1 LSETFQGSVA
11 GEADLID
18 MPKPQ
23 KYQNLLEKSQQAAIS
38 AIEIYN
44 KPDFKYR
51 EESFCIL
58 MVNAWEI
65 LLKAKILRDN
75 KNALNSIYVPSKTLT
90 KNQKKTKRFYPKP
103 NRAGNPLTIDIF
115 TALQRLNIDKILKQ
129 NIELLVEIRDNSI
142 HFVNKEKYLEKKVLE
157 VGIATLKSYVEV
169 FNEWFDEDLSKFNF
183 YLMPLSF
190 FHPSEMESFS
200 VKKIDQQTNNLIKYI
215 KNRER
220 YYPTNDANK
229 HHISLQL
236 KTVFQKVAKGDKDTA
251 MPVRITTD
259 KNAPAV
265 RIEQESAFKAKY
277 TFDHSELLKN
287 CKNRYSNF
295 REGEKF
301 NELKRNTL
309 KQDKKYAGQWP
320 ANYRKPKTTDPY
332 FYSSEV
338 FKVLDQHYT
347 KV

>member
-1 LSETFQGSVA
+1 MA
-11 GEADLID
+11 
-18 MPKPQ
+18 KPQ
-23 KYQNLLEKSQQAAIS
+23 RYQCLLEKSQQAAIS

-65 LLKAKILRDN
+65 LLKAKILKDN
-75 KNALNSIYVPSKTLT
+75 KNILKCIYVSAKTLR
-90 KNQKKTKRFYPKP
+90 KDQKKTKNFYPKK

-115 TALQRLNIDKILKQ
+115 TALQRLNVDTILRQ

-157 VGIATLKSYVEV
+157 VGIATLKNFVEI
-169 FNEWFDEDLSKFNF
+169 FNEWFDEDLSKYNF

-190 FHPSEMESFS
+190 FHPSEVESFS
-200 VKKIDQQTNNLIKYI
+200 VKKLDQQTRNLLKYI

-220 YYPTNDANK
+220 YYPSDEK
-229 HHISLQL
+229 SQHHISLQL
-236 KTVFQKVAKGDKDTA
+236 KTAFQKVSKNEAGTTLPFRITDDKD
-251 MPVRITTD
+251 
-259 KNAPAV
+259 APAFRV
-265 RIEQESAFKAKY
+265 DQQSAFKTKY
-277 TFDHSELLKN
+277 TFDHAELLKN
-287 CKNRYSNF
+287 CKRRYSDF
-295 REGEKF
+295 KEGAKF
-301 NELKRNTL
+301 NNIKRNML
-309 KQDKKYAGQWP
+309 KKDKRYADQWP
-320 ANYRKPKTTDPY
+320 MNYKRPRTIDPY

-338 FKVLDQHYT
+338 YKVLDLHYK